1 MSQRRPLRFA
11 RRTRSVEN
19 NRRITRRHRDRLQ
32 NSIRRISSR
41 QRAIGRHVKRSHRR
55 ALSPGENLATN
66 RTVLHQ
72 HRRGCLRR
80 QTSTRKRKKHL
91 RPAIAQMIL
100 QLSTRQ
106 QRIQRNTNRTR
117 SHNAVIQRRH
127 QRHIRHRQRHSVT
140 TLNTERRHMTL
151 DLRSSRSQLR
161 VAHHLHISRVRSR
174 NRQSRLSPRTGS
186 SLRQKVGNIV
196 R

>member
-1 MSQRRPLRFA
+1 MSQSRALRLA

-19 NRRITRRHRDRLQ
+19 NRRIVRPHRNGFQNRL
-32 NSIRRISSR
+32 
-41 QRAIGRHVKRSHRR
+41 GRLIKRSYRR

-72 HRRGCLRR
+72 NRRRSLRR
-80 QTSTRKRKKHL
+80 QASTRKSEKHL

-100 QLSTRQ
+100 QLRARQ

-127 QRHIRHRQRHSVT
+127 QRHIRHRQRHTVT
-140 TLNTERRHMTL
+140 TLNTERLQMTL
-151 DLRSSRSQLR
+151 NLRGSRRQLR
-161 VAHHLHISRVRSR
+161 VAHHLHISRFRSR
-174 NRQSRLSPRTGS
+174 NRQSSLSPGRRCR
-186 SLRQKVGNIV
+186 LRQKVGNIV